1 MIRIY
6 KDNINSSGFYIREG
20 SNVAIFHS
28 RNKEIKRSTRV
39 ELLLKTSSLT
49 ECKPGTKAYEIILK
63 SYQNLLANFP
73 LPGRYDFHVL
83 KKGTPSNMERQVEQL
98 KTNPYWNCL

>member
-6 KDNINSSGFYIREG
+6 KDNISSKSFYIREG

-28 RNKEIKRSTRV
+28 RNKEIKRSTRI

-49 ECKPGTKAYEIILK
+49 ECKPGTKVYEFILK

-83 KKGTPSNMERQVEQL
+83 KPNTLSSMEQQL

>member
-6 KDNINSSGFYIREG
+6 KDNISSNSFYIREG
-20 SNVAIFHS
+20 SNVAIFNS

-49 ECKPGTKAYEIILK
+49 ECKPHTKAYAIILK
-63 SYQNLLANFP
+63 NYENLLANFP

-83 KKGTPSNMERQVEQL
+83 KQGALSNMERQVEQL
-98 KTNPYWNCL
+98 RINPNWNYL